1 MSDAARTVPLD
12 DVHRALGATMTAFGG
27 WDMPVRYGSD
37 LAEHHAVRERAGLFD
52 VSHMGRVEIAGS
64 GATDALDA
72 MLVSRVHDLEVGRSR
87 YTMLCDEAGGVID
100 DLIVTRL
107 EDRFLL
113 IVNAANTDAALA
125 VLREG
130 CATHGADVVHRVGHV
145 LLALQGPAA
154 AQVLAA
160 AGATDVTDGAADAT
174 QLRPFRA
181 IATRI
186 AGVATVV
193 ARTGYTGED
202 GFEIACD
209 DAAGGRRVWDALH
222 TAGAPSGLLPCGL
235 AARDTLRLEAGLPL
249 HGHELHGHAL
259 GADLGPFE
267 TGFARIVHLDDGRM
281 FSGRA
286 ALERIAT
293 HGPARHIVGLI
304 AEGRR
309 APRTGYAV
317 LDGDRTVGIVTSGVP
332 SPTLGVPVALAA
344 VELSVAA
351 LGTVLQVDVRGTRVP
366 ARVVALPFVLPAA
379 RRAAARRD
387 G

>member
-12 DVHRALGATMTAFGG
+12 AVHRALGATMTAFGG

-64 GATDALDA
+64 GAPDALDA
-72 MLVSRVHDLEVGRSR
+72 MLVSRVRDLEVGRSR

-130 CATHGADVVHRVGHV
+130 CATHGADVIHRAGHV
-145 LLALQGPAA
+145 LLALQGPEAPH
-154 AQVLAA
+154 VLATASA
-160 AGATDVTDGAADAT
+160 ADLADGAADAT

-181 IATRI
+181 VATRV

-202 GFEIACD
+202 GFEVACE
-209 DAAGGRRVWDALH
+209 DAAGGRRVWDALLA
-222 TAGAPSGLLPCGL
+222 AGAASGLLPCGL

-249 HGHELHGHAL
+249 HGHELGPE
-259 GADLGPFE
+259 LGPFE
-267 TGFARIVHLDDGRM
+267 TGFARIVHLDDGRE
-281 FSGRA
+281 FHGRA
-286 ALERIAT
+286 ALERVAT
-293 HGPARHIVGLI
+293 DDPVQRIVGLI

-309 APRTGYAV
+309 APRAGYTV
-317 LDGDRTVGIVTSGVP
+317 LDGERAVGTITSGAP
-332 SPTLGVPVALAA
+332 SPTLGVPIALAA
-344 VELSVAA
+344 VDASVAA
-351 LGTVLQVDVRGTRVP
+351 AGTALHVDVRGTRVP

-379 RRAAARRD
+379 RRAAA
-387 G
+387 